1 MQGSNPATE
10 TDIHFMRLALEQ
22 AQLASDCGEVPV
34 GAVVV
39 AGGLP
44 LVRIHNQTYAHCDPA
59 GHAEVLALRRA
70 AELQQSPR
78 LVGCTLYVTLE
89 PCCMCVGA
97 MVHARIERLV
107 YGADEPRTGAIHSA
121 FKLADAPQHN
131 HHFSV
136 TGGVLAEQSAVLMK
150 GFFEA
155 RRSSGAI
162 QPDSTVRSSSEG

>member
-1 MQGSNPATE
+1 MQGTDAPSE
-10 TDIHFMRLALEQ
+10 TDIHFMRLALDQ
-22 AQLASDCGEVPV
+22 AQLASERDEVPV
-34 GAVVV
+34 GALVV
-39 AGGLP
+39 ANGIA
-44 LVRIHNQTYAHCDPA
+44 VVSCHNQTYTNCDPA

-107 YGADEPRTGAIHSA
+107 YGAGEPRTGAINSA
-121 FKLADAPQHN
+121 FQLAEAPQHN

-136 TGGVLAEQSAVLMK
+136 TGGVLAEQSAALMK
-150 GFFEA
+150 RFFEA
-155 RRSSGAI
+155 RRAPARAGISEG
-162 QPDSTVRSSSEG
+162 SSSDC